1 MLTQRSST
9 WRVSAEPRSRPAA
22 NSCWVVGMI
31 TMRVIGTTAPLL
43 RSFLLHSRGRKS
55 REFSRFAQHLVNFRG
70 MQLLGVDHLPR
81 ELLQG
86 DEASLYKAEQ
96 FPVELERAAFGLQ
109 RFAQHRRDV
118 MLMRVEEGPD
128 LQRWISPQRGNPLSD
143 LLSMQQRFFRLLA
156 QPRNDRNA
164 AEAED
169 EEGIMRIAHDPGQ
182 FRFQQSIQHAD
193 N

>member
-1 MLTQRSST
+1 
-9 WRVSAEPRSRPAA
+9 
-22 NSCWVVGMI
+22 
-31 TMRVIGTTAPLL
+31 
-43 RSFLLHSRGRKS
+43 
-55 REFSRFAQHLVNFRG
+55 
-70 MQLLGVDHLPR
+70 
-81 ELLQG
+81 
-86 DEASLYKAEQ
+86 
-96 FPVELERAAFGLQ
+96 
-109 RFAQHRRDV
+109 
-118 MLMRVEEGPD
+118 MRVEEGPD

-193 N
+193 NLILIDLGHGGLPRKTPKGRILGEKVRLLRW